1 MTERWALRYLDMA
14 KLIASWSKDPSTKVG
29 AVIVNPHNEIIS
41 LGYNGLP
48 KGVKD
53 SVSRLHDRET
63 KLSMTVHAEQN
74 ALLFAHESVRDCT
87 LYVYPFMP
95 CSNCAGLIIQSG
107 IKEVVTYSY
116 ETVNWVKSFEV
127 SKAMFNEAGV
137 KLTTFQEK

>member
-1 MTERWALRYLDMA
+1 MA

-53 SVSRLHDRET
+53 TVSRLNDRDT

-74 ALLFAHESVRDCT
+74 ALLFAHESVRGCSI
-87 LYVYPFMP
+87 YIWPFMP
-95 CSNCAGLIIQSG
+95 CSHCAGLIIQSG
-107 IKEVVTYSY
+107 IKEVVSYKY
-116 ETVNWVKSFEV
+116 ETINWVKSFQV
-127 SKAMFNEAGV
+127 TQDMFNEAKV
-137 KLTTFQEK
+137 KLTLLEDK

>member
-1 MTERWALRYLDMA
+1 MKRWQVRYLDMA

-53 SVSRLHDRET
+53 TADRLFDRET

-95 CSNCAGLIIQSG
+95 CSHCAGLIIQSG

-116 ETVNWVKSFEV
+116 ETLHWVKSFEV
-127 SKAMFNEAGV
+127 TKSMFKEAGI
-137 KLTTFQEK
+137 KLTMLEER

>member
-1 MTERWALRYLDMA
+1 MRHKWATRYLDMA

-53 SVSRLHDRET
+53 SVSRLHDRDT

-95 CSNCAGLIIQSG
+95 CSHCAGLIIQTG
-107 IKEVVTYSY
+107 IKEVVTYDY
-116 ETVNWVKSFEV
+116 ETLTWAQSFELT
-127 SKAMFNEAGV
+127 KAMFKEACV
-137 KLTTFQEK
+137 KLTLLEAK